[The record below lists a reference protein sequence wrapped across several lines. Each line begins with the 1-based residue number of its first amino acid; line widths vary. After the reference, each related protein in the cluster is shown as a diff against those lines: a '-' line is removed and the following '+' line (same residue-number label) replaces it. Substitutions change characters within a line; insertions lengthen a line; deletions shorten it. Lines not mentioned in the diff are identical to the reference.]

1 MRRKGKPFLKGYNFK
16 KMNSRLFL
24 NNIGKRT
31 FDFLNLIIPK
41 KKKIV
46 VLGFPNCEPSAI
58 ATANYLVDHYDYP
71 VYYSYDPRLPD
82 KPFKLLNRKI
92 NILRSGGSLVG
103 QANYFSH
110 LFSAK
115 YIFMTHGIPI
125 EVFPRKQVV
134 VNIWHG
140 VFYKKLG
147 LLMGSRAI
155 KATTTVATSA
165 LSKKMFAQALGVAE
179 QTVFISGYPRNDL
192 LLRAKEQKIMIENK
206 LGISN
211 KYNKILIWL
220 PTFRKS
226 VTDSERNDGTEAGN
240 PFYLKDFDV
249 NEFDH
254 FLKEHNALCFVK
266 PHPMAVKYDMA
277 APSNSNLSFIDDK
290 WLSEK
295 GITLYDLAGITEIL
309 ISDVSSVVIDYLLLD
324 QPIICISEDFEDYR
338 QKRGFYFQD
347 IENWL
352 PSKVLKDK
360 NELYKELEICFL
372 VGGNYNY
379 GIRNRLKNSF
389 FLYKDDKSTERLVS
403 FVLGKN
409 RKVKDA

>member
-1 MRRKGKPFLKGYNFK
+1 
-16 KMNSRLFL
+16 MNSRSLL
-24 NNIGKRT
+24 NKIGKRT

-46 VLGFPNCEPSAI
+46 VIGFPNCEPSAI
-58 ATANYLVDHYDYP
+58 AIANYLIDHYDYP
-71 VYYSYDPRLPD
+71 VYYGYNPRLPD
-82 KPFKLLNRKI
+82 KPFKLLDKRI
-92 NILRSGGSLVG
+92 NILRSGGSLVER
-103 QANYFSH
+103 ANYFSH

-115 YIFMTHGIPI
+115 YIFMTHGIPV
-125 EVFPRKQVV
+125 EFFPKKQVV

-147 LLMGSRAI
+147 LLMGSRSI

-165 LSKKMFAQALGVAE
+165 LSKKMFAEAFGISDE
-179 QTVFISGYPRNDL
+179 TVFISGYPRNDL
-192 LLRAKEQKIMIENK
+192 LLRAKDKKKTIENK
-206 LGISN
+206 IGITNTYS
-211 KYNKILIWL
+211 KILIWL

-226 VTDSERNDGTEAGN
+226 VTDAERNDGTEAGN
-240 PFYLKDFDV
+240 PFYLEGFDV

-266 PHPMAVKYDMA
+266 PHPMAVKYDMML
-277 APSNSNLSFIDDK
+277 PGNSNLTFIDDK

-324 QPIICISEDFEDYR
+324 QPIICISEDFEAYR
-338 QKRGFYFQD
+338 QKRGFYFHD
-347 IENWL
+347 IESWL

-360 NELYKELEICFL
+360 NELYNELEVCFL
-372 VGGNYNY
+372 EGSSYNY
-379 GIRNRLKNSF
+379 EIRNRLKNSF
-389 FLYKDDKSTERLVS
+389 FLYKDAKSTARLVE
-403 FVLGKN
+403 FVLGKP
-409 RKVKDA
+409 